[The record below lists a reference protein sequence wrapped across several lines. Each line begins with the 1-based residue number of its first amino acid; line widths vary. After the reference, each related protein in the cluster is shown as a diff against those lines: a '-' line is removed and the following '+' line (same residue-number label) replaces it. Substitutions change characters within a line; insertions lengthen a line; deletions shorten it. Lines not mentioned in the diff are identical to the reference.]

1 MAEQLDTI
9 NIMGIPFVNNTKEN
23 FMKKQVIPKIEREE
37 KCFIVTANPE
47 IVMETFENAAYKK
60 VVQTADFVVPDG
72 IGVVVASKMYGK
84 PLTERIAGV
93 ELMEDL
99 LEIAHERGL
108 RCYFLGG
115 KAKTNKLAVA
125 NITEKYPNLVVAGSH
140 HGYFDLGDENVG
152 SQVVASE
159 PDIVFA
165 ALGFPKQEFWIG
177 ENIDAFSKGVFI
189 GVGGSIDI
197 FAGTI
202 NRAPDFWIKL
212 NLEWFYRLVKQP
224 FRWKRMFKVFNFL
237 MLALRRK

>member
-1 MAEQLDTI
+1 MMKQVKTI
-9 NIMGIPFVNNTKEN
+9 KIMEIPFVNSRKTD
-23 FMKKQVIPKIEREE
+23 FMKEQVIPKISANE

-47 IVMETFENAAYKK
+47 IVMETVENPAYKK
-60 VVQTADFVVPDG
+60 VVQAATYVVPDG
-72 IGVVVASKMYGK
+72 IGVVLASKLYGK

-99 LEIAHERGL
+99 LEHANQQGL

-115 KAKTNKLAVA
+115 KAETNKLAVE
-125 NITEKYPNLVVAGSH
+125 NILIKYPQLIVAGSH
-140 HGYFDLGDENVG
+140 HGYFDLTDEQIVAE
-152 SQVVASE
+152 VVASE

-177 ENIDAFSKGVFI
+177 NNLARFSKGVFI

-197 FAGTI
+197 FAGAV

-224 FRWKRMFKVFNFL
+224 LRSKRMLKVFKFL
-237 MLALRRK
+237 WLALRRR